1 MTLFIKSVYLLPE
14 AKQSNKVIKNI
25 GKYVHLLFC
34 MLLISCI
41 SNKRVPNSKIAT
53 QKFEIRVDSINLYDT
68 LRKRL
73 IPVAFYLPKTKKKII
88 DQKVVIFSHG
98 YAENRLGANKA
109 YSYLTENLASKG
121 YFVVS
126 IQHELPTDELIPK
139 TGIPQLV
146 RLPFWERGSENILFV
161 IKEIKDKNPELDFK
175 HLILIGHSNGG
186 DMTALFAQKYPD
198 LVDKIISLD
207 NRRMKI
213 PRTIHPKIYSLRSM
227 DQPADEGVLPTI
239 EEQQKFEMTII
250 KLNNTVH
257 NDMNDNG
264 SRKQKRE
271 INNYILSFLNN

>member
-1 MTLFIKSVYLLPE
+1 M
-14 AKQSNKVIKNI
+14 
-25 GKYVHLLFC
+25 
-34 MLLISCI
+34 
-41 SNKRVPNSKIAT
+41 
-53 QKFEIRVDSINLYDT
+53 
-68 LRKRL
+68 
-73 IPVAFYLPKTKKKII
+73 
-88 DQKVVIFSHG
+88 
-98 YAENRLGANKA
+98 
-109 YSYLTENLASKG
+109 
-121 YFVVS
+121 
-126 IQHELPTDELIPK
+126 
-139 TGIPQLV
+139 
-146 RLPFWERGSENILFV
+146 V
-161 IKEIKDKNPELDFK
+161 IKEIKEKNSELDFK

-186 DMTALFAQKYPD
+186 DMTVLFAQKYPD

-250 KLNNTVH
+250 KLNNTIH